1 MLSKKRSSPLRKRPC
16 RICGKWFFPDPRV
29 KDRQKTC
36 GDPACQ
42 REWHRRQCAKWNRA
56 NRHLQQEKQL
66 AARLEAGPDDSPRL
80 QPRLPVTPIQ
90 EVFNRQ
96 QAVIIQFVAQL
107 LFRII
112 KDELRKQQREINRIS
127 KQLLAMGSQDEIA
140 VPPGNALPLQ
150 GNRSP

>member
-1 MLSKKRSSPLRKRPC
+1 MPSKRRSSLRRKRPC
-16 RICGKWFFPDPRV
+16 RICRKWFFPDPRV

-42 REWHRRQCAKWNRA
+42 REWHRKQCARWNRA
-56 NRHLQQEKQL
+56 NRHLQGEKQL

-80 QPRLPVTPIQ
+80 QPRLPVACIQ

-96 QAVIIQFVAQL
+96 QTVIIEFVAQL
-107 LFRII
+107 LFRCIQEEFRVQH
-112 KDELRKQQREINRIS
+112 DEINKIS
-127 KQLLAMGSQDEIA
+127 RQLLAMGSQDELAI
-140 VPPGNALPLQ
+140 PPGNALAWQ